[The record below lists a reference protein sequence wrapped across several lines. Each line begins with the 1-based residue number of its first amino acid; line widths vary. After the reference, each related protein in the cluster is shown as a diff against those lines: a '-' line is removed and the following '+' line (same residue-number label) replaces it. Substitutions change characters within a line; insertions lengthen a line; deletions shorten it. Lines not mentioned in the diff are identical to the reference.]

1 MAGSWVPQQLSESEN
16 LVAWEAVIGYL
27 ENIGYCRNILYSQYR
42 MSGSQG
48 GWYRIFL
55 EASIV
60 NIV

>member
-1 MAGSWVPQQLSESEN
+1 MAGSWVPQQLSESE
-16 LVAWEAVIGYL
+16 AVIGYF
-27 ENIGYCRNILYSQYR
+27 ENIGYCQNILYSQYR

-60 NIV
+60 SIV